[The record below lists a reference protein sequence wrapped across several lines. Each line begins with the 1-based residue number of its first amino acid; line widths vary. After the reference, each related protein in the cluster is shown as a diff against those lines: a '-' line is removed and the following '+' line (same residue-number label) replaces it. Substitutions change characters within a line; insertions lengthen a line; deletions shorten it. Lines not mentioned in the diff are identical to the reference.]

1 MVKRR
6 MVVVGVLASVLGCVC
21 GSFAAVSE
29 GMVLLNRHD
38 DPTDNGSD
46 GALVLKYLSDGRE
59 VVLEDCCAGR
69 ATFSPDGKKVA
80 FVPSSGGTYTMNLDG
95 SDRREITASGTSFK
109 FLDWCTNGYM
119 YCKGPS
125 ALGLKDI
132 NRIPENGGP
141 GEGIYDLHHDNMSPA
156 GGVHGTTTAPLYIS
170 LDGTKIA
177 YTNFGSHG
185 IAQSVALIH
194 EDKGFAI
201 CRPCVASISTHGD
214 LLGKSNPR
222 HNSYFM
228 YPWKLIYRY
237 EEVVTSNGLDR
248 MRCTYCPDLCYDA
261 SASGGNQQCPW
272 YVSMFKL
279 PDPDSDHHN
288 PHWSK
293 DNNIVV
299 SNVHPAGDPFLFEL
313 SSGEFTWIDAS
324 GLPDDYYSTYDY
336 YPRELSMTDTSLFM
350 TPVALDFETEIGDAE
365 MPESIMVYIKSSHT
379 LPAPTVSGAPAWL
392 SVTAEK
398 FDDDNVYVTNAI
410 NQAGVPSSTGSYTAT
425 ITVSFAEFR
434 PELYAKERSYT
445 VTLNVFEQ
453 RPDPIRFVEPAI
465 EEYYETADTIK
476 IGYSADCERAG
487 DKINIAISVDNGAS
501 WGFADTSYL
510 GKNCGE
516 NQVFEYII
524 PERIH
529 FYQRHAGGPKD
540 TNTTPVEGSQC
551 LIRLK
556 SYHPGGTEV
565 YSSLFGINQ
574 TVAGEASRPAAVVHA
589 VPLSATL
596 KASSHATVLSL
607 RSSRNG
613 AARVLDI
620 QGRTVARFAVETGTQ
635 SVMLPRLRTGCYLL
649 QVQYAGGGRETAV
662 VNLL

>member
-185 IAQSVALIH
+185 ICQTVALIE

-201 CRPCVASISTHGD
+201 TRPCVASISTHGD
-214 LLGKSNPR
+214 MLGKSNPR
-222 HNSYFM
+222 HNEYYIYS
-228 YPWKLIYRY
+228 WKFIYRQFDFVP
-237 EEVVTSNGLDR
+237 ERHEN
-248 MRCTYCPDLCYDA
+248 CTYSTEYTCYP
-261 SASGGNQQCPW
+261 GGGIPAAPCPW
-272 YVSMFKL
+272 YVSTFSV
-279 PDPDSDHHN
+279 PDLNKDHNN

-293 DNNIVV
+293 DNDVIV
-299 SNVHPAGDPFLFEL
+299 STYHPAGDPFLFEV
-313 SSGEFTWIDAS
+313 STREITWVEVSGMPE
-324 GLPDDYYSTYDY
+324 DYVRAADY
-336 YPRELSMTDTSLFM
+336 YPRELSMADTSLFM
-350 TPVALDFETEIGDAE
+350 TPVALEFETEIGDTE
-365 MPESIMVYIKSSHT
+365 MPGSTIVYIKSSHT
-379 LPAPTVSGAPAWL
+379 LPEPTVSGAPAWL
-392 SVTAEK
+392 DVAAET
-398 FDDDNVYVTNAI
+398 FDDDNVRITNAI
-410 NQAGVPSSTGSYTAT
+410 NRAGVPSSTGSYDAT
-425 ITVSFAEFR
+425 ITVSFAGFR
-434 PELYAKERSYT
+434 PEHFAKERTYT
-445 VTLNVFEQ
+445 VTLDVFEQ

-529 FYQRHAGGPKD
+529 FYQRYAGGPKD